1 MKKYLSLAMCL
12 VLVGA
17 CMCLV
22 GCGTNYN
29 YDASGFSVG
38 ETELTSA
45 PDNIYIDWLGGSV
58 KVEYHA
64 ADTVT
69 LAESG
74 AKNDDM
80 RLRWKLTDDNSLFVK
95 YCAPRSRV
103 VVGVG
108 KKLTLTLPEN
118 FRATNIEF
126 DTVAASVTT
135 AVLSVQKIKANTVSG
150 NVLLWVANTQSVTVD
165 TVSGRIDVV
174 QNGTADT
181 IDVDTTSGTV
191 AIQADNAKSVS
202 VDTTSGSVSVAAKQ
216 SDKISVDTTSGSVS
230 LQIPQEV
237 GFVATFATLSGKAS
251 GEAAYAVQDGK
262 YVYGGGKTQIS
273 VNTVSGN
280 LNLLA
285 YVG

>member
-1 MKKYLSLAMCL
+1 MCL

-22 GCGTNYN
+22 CCGTNYN

-45 PDNIYIDWLGGSV
+45 LDNIYIDWLGGSV

-150 NVLLWVANTQSVTVD
+150 NVSLWVANTQSVTVD

-181 IDVDTTSGTV
+181 IDVDTTSGAV
-191 AIQADNAKSVS
+191 AIQADNAKFPSIRLPAVCPSPPSNRTKFRWTPRRAVCRYKYRKRSVLWQRLLPS
-202 VDTTSGSVSVAAKQ
+202 AARQAERQPTPCKTTSTSTAAAKRKFP
-216 SDKISVDTTSGSVS
+216 STRSAATSIFWLTS
-230 LQIPQEV
+230 
-237 GFVATFATLSGKAS
+237 AS
-251 GEAAYAVQDGK
+251 GGF
-262 YVYGGGKTQIS
+262 G
-273 VNTVSGN
+273 
-280 LNLLA
+280 
-285 YVG
+285 

>member
-22 GCGTNYN
+22 CCGTNYN

-45 PDNIYIDWLGGSV
+45 LDNIYIDWLGGSV

-64 ADTVT
+64 ADTVM

-150 NVLLWVANTQSVTVD
+150 NVSLWVANTQSVTVD

-181 IDVDTTSGTV
+181 IDVDTTSGAV

-251 GEAAYAVQDGK
+251 GEAAYTVQDGK